1 MVSKPSIL
9 QRAINAVWGASHPGT
24 QGPADGIT
32 SVDNL
37 QPWSY
42 AGQTQFAPW
51 ENSLYDGGKFAGGFG
66 PTQVQMVDYWT
77 LRARSAQLFNEN
89 HYARGIIRRLITNVI
104 NTGLMPEACPEE
116 EILGLAEDSLADWT
130 EETETRFGLWSKS
143 PQVCDFQKEST
154 FGAVQRA
161 AYSEA
166 LVCGDVLVV
175 LRQNPKT
182 KLPQVQLVSGSSVQS
197 PLGSNASIRRGHT
210 IKHGVEFDAAGRST
224 AYWVR
229 QETGETKRIPAYGE
243 KSGRRIAWLVFATD
257 KRLDDVRGQPLLS
270 IVLQSLKEIDR
281 YRDSTQRKA
290 VVNSF
295 MAMFI
300 KKNSDKPGTL
310 PMTGGAVRKDSVPV
324 SDSTTD
330 GTPRKFNITQHVPG
344 MIAEELQEGEEP
356 IMKGG
361 EGTDV
366 NFGTFEEAIVSS
378 IAWSL
383 ELPPEILKL
392 SFSNN
397 YSASQAAINEVKM
410 AIHLKWG
417 DWGETFCHPIYV
429 EWLISENLRGKI
441 SAPGLLEAW
450 RDPLKHDMLAAWVS
464 ADWYGAIKPSTD
476 MLKQGKGS
484 KLLVE
489 QGWSTNAREARI
501 TTGTKFS
508 KNMKRLRRENEQKA
522 QAARP
527 LLELQAEFG
536 QQGANQALAAVSD
549 AVVEAV
555 ADGMEESRDGAYN

>member
-1 MVSKPSIL
+1 MVGKPSIL
-9 QRAINAVWGASHPGT
+9 QRAMNAVWGATHSDA
-24 QGPADGIT
+24 QSPADGMT
-32 SVDNL
+32 SVNDL
-37 QPWSY
+37 EPWNY
-42 AGQTQFAPW
+42 AGQSQFAPF

-66 PTQVQMVDYWT
+66 PTQIQQVDYWT

-89 HYARGIIRRLITNVI
+89 HYARGILRRLVTNVI

-116 EILGLAEDSLADWT
+116 QILGLAEDSLNDWT

-154 FGAVQRA
+154 FGAIQRA
-161 AYSEA
+161 AYLEA
-166 LVCGDVLVV
+166 LVSGDVLVV
-175 LRQNPKT
+175 LRQNPTT
-182 KLPQVQLVSGSSVQS
+182 KLPSVQLVSGSSVIS
-197 PLGSNASIRRGHT
+197 PLGGDAGIRRGHT
-210 IKHGVEFDAAGRST
+210 IKHGVEFGAAGRAV
-224 AYWVR
+224 AYWIR
-229 QETGETKRIPAYGE
+229 QDTGETKRVPAYGE
-243 KSGRRIAWLVFATD
+243 KSGRRIAFLVFATD
-257 KRLDDVRGQPLLS
+257 KRLDDTRGQPILS

-300 KKNSDKPGTL
+300 KKNTDKPGTL
-310 PMTGGAVRKDSVPV
+310 PMTGGAARRGSVSV
-324 SDSTTD
+324 TDNTTN

-366 NFGTFEEAIVSS
+366 NFGTFEEAIVQS

-417 DWGETFCHPIYV
+417 DWGETFCHPVYV

-441 SAPGLLEAW
+441 SAQGLLEAW

-476 MLKQGKGS
+476 TLKQGKGS

-522 QAARP
+522 AVARP

-536 QQGANQALAAVSD
+536 LQGANQVMAAASD
-549 AVVEAV
+549 AAFEAV
-555 ADGMEESRDGAYN
+555 ADAVEENQNGAYN